1 MTIAIMNGTFANGS
15 GSLLNFQYPG
25 KGGIVINISNIQMR
39 ELSIYTYM
47 AQVIATH

>member
-1 MTIAIMNGTFANGS
+1 MTIANVNGTFA
-15 GSLLNFQYPG
+15 FQYPG

-39 ELSIYTYM
+39 ELFIYTYM